1 MGLERITSIIQ
12 GGETNF
18 DTDFFLPIIHEVEKL
33 ANVSYQENK
42 MAYRVIA
49 DHIRTVTF
57 ALADGALFD
66 NAGRGY
72 VLRRILRRA
81 VRYGKQI
88 GIEKAFMYDLVDVVS
103 EIMKEFYDY
112 LPEKVSY
119 ISDLVKKEEEAFH
132 KTLTNG
138 EKLLSSIIA
147 KNTDGVISGKDAFK
161 LYDTY
166 GFPFELTLE
175 IAEES
180 DLKVDEEAFRAELK
194 VQQERSRGAR
204 TDSESMAS
212 QKPDLMAFVY
222 HRILNMTNKYQ

>member
-1 MGLERITSIIQ
+1 
-12 GGETNF
+12 
-18 DTDFFLPIIHEVEKL
+18 
-33 ANVSYQENK
+33 

-112 LPEKVSY
+112 LPEKVV
-119 ISDLVKKEEEAFH
+119 ILV
-132 KTLTNG
+132 T
-138 EKLLSSIIA
+138 
-147 KNTDGVISGKDAFK
+147 
-161 LYDTY
+161 
-166 GFPFELTLE
+166 
-175 IAEES
+175 
-180 DLKVDEEAFRAELK
+180 
-194 VQQERSRGAR
+194 
-204 TDSESMAS
+204 
-212 QKPDLMAFVY
+212 
-222 HRILNMTNKYQ
+222 

>member
-1 MGLERITSIIQ
+1 MDQIQKFSMDRGEKYDPEGLGIKLFYEELENDRYIEIWNLVFSQYNSQEGVDRNDYEELPQKNIDTGMGLERITSIIQ
-12 GGETNF
+12 DGETNF
-18 DTDFFLPIIHEVEKL
+18 DTDFFLPIIHEAEKL

-88 GIEKAFMYDLVDVVS
+88 GIEKAFMYNLVGVVS

-119 ISDLVKKEEEAFH
+119 ISDLVKKEER
-132 KTLTNG
+132 
-138 EKLLSSIIA
+138 
-147 KNTDGVISGKDAFK
+147 
-161 LYDTY
+161 
-166 GFPFELTLE
+166 GF
-175 IAEES
+175 S
-180 DLKVDEEAFRAELK
+180 
-194 VQQERSRGAR
+194 
-204 TDSESMAS
+204 
-212 QKPDLMAFVY
+212 
-222 HRILNMTNKYQ
+222 